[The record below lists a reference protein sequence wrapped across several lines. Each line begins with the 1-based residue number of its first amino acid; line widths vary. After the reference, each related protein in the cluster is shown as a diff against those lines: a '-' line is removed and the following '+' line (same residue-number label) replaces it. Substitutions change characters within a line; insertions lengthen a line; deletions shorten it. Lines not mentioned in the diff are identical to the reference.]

1 MPKDLKLD
9 LRFNTCFVDIIK
21 AAKIQNWVKKIIG
34 TISSGVIA
42 KNLNNPG
49 ACAKPTA
56 VKIFLK
62 GVFDVVPLM
71 IPVVP
76 FGIIFGVIGAI
87 YETLI
92 TGINDF
98 HTFLFWFS
106 LAFLSYSKYRD
117 KFEVKNGN

>member
-1 MPKDLKLD
+1 MLIQYGILFGLFIIYLIFQNIFFLWSYFEKSI
-9 LRFNTCFVDIIK
+9 DINRTYLYI
-21 AAKIQNWVKKIIG
+21 
-34 TISSGVIA
+34 
-42 KNLNNPG
+42 
-49 ACAKPTA
+49 
-56 VKIFLK
+56 
-62 GVFDVVPLM
+62 
-71 IPVVP
+71 
-76 FGIIFGVIGAI
+76 IIFGVLGAI